1 MSDIVDIIV
10 GFDQREAVA
19 YHTFTQSVI
28 EKSSIPIR
36 FLPLNINSL
45 SNYKETHQDGSN
57 EFIYSRRKPW

>member
-28 EKSSIPIR
+28 EKALFQLGFCP
-36 FLPLNINSL
+36 
-45 SNYKETHQDGSN
+45 
-57 EFIYSRRKPW
+57 